1 VSGVF
6 IASLGHSGST
16 LLDLMLGSHPRLVSL
31 GEIHATIT
39 RFAEP
44 QNVCTCGAPAE
55 SCPLWGPIREE
66 WRRRPDR
73 PYAEQYA
80 AVVERVRA
88 VCGPEVAPVDS
99 SKHLPALA
107 ALAAESR
114 RQLKVIFLVKD
125 VRSFVA
131 SAVDR
136 DLPWTKRHRNTTP
149 WNVARWRGGNRRF
162 EAWFEREGIEPF
174 TLGYEELCFKTAAVL
189 RKLCDFLGVP
199 FDPAVLAPRGERAH
213 ILRGN
218 RMRFDPQR
226 RAAVSYDA
234 RWMMGA
240 RTLWSAPWF
249 LPVMGLNR
257 RLVYSNLENSE
268 PSGSAPARTAPPRSD
283 G

>member
-1 VSGVF
+1 MSGVF

-31 GEIHATIT
+31 GEVHATIA
-39 RFAEP
+39 RAGEP
-44 QNVCTCGAPAE
+44 QNPCTCGKTAE
-55 SCPLWGPIREE
+55 GCPIWGPALEE
-66 WRRRPDR
+66 KRRAPDR
-73 PYAEQYA
+73 PYGELYA
-80 AVVERVRA
+80 LVLRRVRE
-88 VCGPEVAPVDS
+88 VCGEGVAPVDS
-99 SKHLPALA
+99 SKHVPALA
-107 ALAAESR
+107 ALPAEAR
-114 RQLKVIFLVKD
+114 RALRVVFLVKD

-136 DLPWTKRHRNTTP
+136 TLPWTQRHRNTTP
-149 WNVARWRGGNRRF
+149 WNVARWRSGNRRF
-162 EAWFEREGIEPF
+162 EEYFAREGIAAF
-174 TLGYEELCFKTAAVL
+174 TLGYEELCFKPAAVVP
-189 RKLCDFLGVP
+189 KLCEFLGVP

-218 RMRFDPQR
+218 RMRFDPER

-240 RTLWSAPWF
+240 RTLWAAPWY

-257 RLVYSNLENSE
+257 RLVYSNLERP
-268 PSGSAPARTAPPRSD
+268 PSGRELTPPRSD